1 MRLSL
6 FPVFLLLLPL
16 LEIAGFVI
24 VGQAIGLWA
33 TLGLV
38 VLTSIVGAVLLRV
51 QGLGMI
57 NRISKD
63 SRAGVNPGRELV
75 HGAMIVVA
83 GFLLLLPG
91 FITDVIGLLLFVPF
105 IRDLAW
111 ERLGS
116 RVVVRTTS
124 PFSQRDGQ
132 NPRSS
137 ATPGSATVVD
147 LDEDEFTRDPDPRSP
162 WSGNKRIE
170 D

>member
-16 LEIAGFVI
+16 LEIAGFVL
-24 VGQAIGLWA
+24 VGQAVGLWA

-38 VLTSIVGAVLLRV
+38 VLTSIVGAVLLRI

-63 SRAGVNPGRELV
+63 SRAGINPGRELV

-91 FITDVIGLLLFVPF
+91 FITDLIGLLLFVPF

-111 ERLGS
+111 DRFGS

-124 PFSQRDGQ
+124 PFSPRGGRDAQPG
-132 NPRSS
+132 
-137 ATPGSATVVD
+137 TPETTVVVD
-147 LDEDEFTRDPDPRSP
+147 LGNDEFTRDPDPRSP
-162 WSGNKRIE
+162 WSGPKRI
-170 D
+170 DD